1 MFSLTHL
8 HPMLVHFPIALIMV
22 GFLAELIY
30 LFYKKEV
37 CLTKVGFYLLIL
49 GTLAACAAVL
59 SGFLFTDNMAGAA
72 GQIKETHE
80 LCALL
85 TVIFALVISAIRI
98 YLMMQKTE
106 KPGLNKLAFV
116 FYGITA
122 IAVSATGFFGGNL
135 VYNYMMP
142 L

>member
-1 MFSLTHL
+1 
-8 HPMLVHFPIALIMV
+8 
-22 GFLAELIY
+22 
-30 LFYKKEV
+30 
-37 CLTKVGFYLLIL
+37 
-49 GTLAACAAVL
+49 
-59 SGFLFTDNMAGAA
+59 
-72 GQIKETHE
+72 
-80 LCALL
+80 
-85 TVIFALVISAIRI
+85 
-98 YLMMQKTE
+98 MMQKTE